1 MISFEKYESADVGRA
16 KQAGY
21 RIAVINYSGN
31 TGKSLVSDYMLRP
44 NMELQR
50 HYVINNMSMYNK
62 TYSDE
67 IVLSGGSFDEV
78 LKALS
83 NLDSAIVDIAAHNTG
98 CVISIMQNNSDSHKL
113 FDYFLVPVIKGIKE
127 SEDSLNTIKALLKLG
142 VPAESIKFI
151 FNNINNLEVINDE
164 FEYLLSQ
171 LDELKIPYDTNA
183 VIKHHPFYPKLSE
196 LDTNLLD
203 QLSTT
208 INEKNVRKD
217 YLRTKQNPERTE
229 EESEELKLL
238 VGLITTLRG
247 AKPIVQ
253 NLNDVYH
260 LLFAKS

>member
-1 MISFEKYESADVGRA
+1 MISSEKDELADASMIKEVR
-16 KQAGY
+16 Y
-21 RIAVINYSGN
+21 RIAVINSSGN
-31 TGKSLVSDYMLRP
+31 TGKSLASDYLLRP
-44 NMELQR
+44 RMDLQS

-98 CVISIMQNNSDSHKL
+98 CVINIMQNNSDSHQL

-142 VPAESIKFI
+142 VPAESIKLI
-151 FNNINNLEVINDE
+151 FNNINTLEVINDE
-164 FEYLLSQ
+164 FEYLLSH

-183 VIKHHPFYPKLSE
+183 VIKHNPFYPKLSE
-196 LDTNLLD
+196 LDTSLLD
-203 QLSTT
+203 QLPT
-208 INEKNVRKD
+208 IIAEKNVRRN

-238 VGLITTLRG
+238 VDLITTLRG
-247 AKPIVQ
+247 AKPAVQ